1 MHSNMGEEVV
11 KLLKDKRSGLFVAS
25 HNMGALKAG
34 RLHTVNGRRRTE
46 GAAEAK
52 IYARAPQG
60 GSPAGG
66 TLQAAVSRPLG

>member
-1 MHSNMGEEVV
+1 MHSNIGEEAEE
-11 KLLKDKRSGLFVAS
+11 LLKDKRSGLFVAS

-34 RLHTVNGRRRTE
+34 RLHTVNELRGAE
-46 GAAEAK
+46 GVGEAK
-52 IYARAPQG
+52 IHSRAPQG